1 MEQAILQDTLRQRVS
16 TDKHGCER
24 TGDDFQ

>member
-1 MEQAILQDTLRQRVS
+1 MEQAVLEDTLRQWVS
-16 TDKHGCER
+16 TYQHGCER